1 MKFIEKIGDVHLP
14 WNVVR
19 YTIDRSIL
27 NPNYTVTLYWSDM
40 SAASGSAG
48 TIAEAVQICADRR
61 RLGDGAS
68 VEEVKADRTRTDA
81 ELAAETMAE
90 EAPAPAAAS

>member
-1 MKFIEKIGDVHLP
+1 MKSIDKIGDVHLP

-68 VEEVKADRTRTDA
+68 VEEVKADRTRADA
-81 ELAAETMAE
+81 KLAAEAAGP
-90 EAPAPAAAS
+90 EAPAPAVGS